1 MPTVQMAVPASSS
14 PYMSSATA
22 KRAHIRARFIHNTDS
37 LGSPSTLLQP
47 LSRAHETIPI
57 SWWWRI
63 TYGAHLVRRVHSL
76 PLCTLSSI
84 FTARV
89 SRVVRTKSCAP
100 PCRRC
105 SALRSC
111 GVWCRLAARL
121 PRRQRTRHGARGR
134 VRAAHVGLLHVAL
147 HGLVELW
154 VRPHH
159 QYVPGLDASTRGGE
173 QQSQHAVDSL

>member
-57 SWWWRI
+57 SWWWRK

-100 PCRRC
+100 PPAVAAPPCGR
-105 SALRSC
+105 AAC
-111 GVWCRLAARL
+111 GVGLRRGCRGGNAPGTEPAAESEPPMLACSMWPCMAWSNCGCARTTSMCL
-121 PRRQRTRHGARGR
+121 G
-134 VRAAHVGLLHVAL
+134 
-147 HGLVELW
+147 
-154 VRPHH
+154 
-159 QYVPGLDASTRGGE
+159 STRAR
-173 QQSQHAVDSL
+173 AVVSNSLSTR